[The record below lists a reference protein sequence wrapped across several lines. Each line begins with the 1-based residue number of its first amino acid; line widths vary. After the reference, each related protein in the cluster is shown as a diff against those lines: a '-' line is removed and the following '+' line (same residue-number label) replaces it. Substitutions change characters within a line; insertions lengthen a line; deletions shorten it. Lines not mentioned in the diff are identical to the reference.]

1 MEIEE
6 IINMLS
12 NGELTPTSVRNLLL
26 SIRGKFVIPSIIFE
40 KETLIFRASLIS
52 EIKEAENYRRLSYKP
67 AELNTHYQRACIPYS
82 TMFYGIISNSYI
94 SALGG
99 CLGEI
104 CECLRN
110 ENAVPKKY
118 LVAISIWELLN
129 DMTLPA
135 MIDPYGRYNK
145 SKAFSIQDDL
155 NEIITKNNLTNKS
168 NNLAFLDF
176 MNKEFKKRN
185 TKESDYW
192 ISAIYTDIITK
203 IMDYDGVVYES
214 VQSVDP
220 QLSEVK
226 CIALTP
232 DFVDK
237 NLICSKAIIY
247 EFDFIT
253 KDIGIHPKKIHEI
266 SYL

>member
-1 MEIEE
+1 
-6 IINMLS
+6 MLS
-12 NGELTPTSVRNLLL
+12 DGKLNPTLVRHLLL
-26 SIRGKFVIPSIIFE
+26 SIRGKFIIPSIIFG
-40 KETLIFRASLIS
+40 KGTFIFRASLIS
-52 EIKEAENYRRLSYKP
+52 DIKEAENYRRLSYKP
-67 AELNTHYQRACIPYS
+67 AELNTHYQRASIPYN

-94 SALGG
+94 SAFGG

-104 CECLRN
+104 CECLRD
-110 ENAVPKKY
+110 ENAIPKKY
-118 LVAISIWELLN
+118 IVAISFWELLN

-135 MIDPYGRYNK
+135 IIDPYGHNNK
-145 SKAFSIQDDL
+145 SKAFSIQEQL
-155 NEIITKNNLTNKS
+155 NEIISKNNLTNKS
-168 NNLAFLDF
+168 NNLAFLEF

-185 TKESDYW
+185 IKESDYW

-203 IMDYDGVVYES
+203 IMDYDGIVYES

-226 CIALTP
+226 CVALTP

-253 KDIGIHPKKIHEI
+253 KDVGIHPKKIHEI